1 MKILFLNQAFW
12 PDVVASGHQVTM
24 LARRLTERGHQVTV
38 IASARGYD
46 DSTITFPRRERWNSI
61 DVIRIPTLGSGKRR
75 RWQRGLNFASFIV
88 ACAARLMLMPRHEVV
103 IALTSPPLISWVASV
118 FVRLRGGE
126 LIFWPLDLN
135 PDEAIAAGW
144 LKENSFS
151 AKFLTR
157 LLTSSMKTA
166 KAIIVLDDA
175 MKERIVAKGISP
187 RKIDVIPPAAYDS
200 VNFDP
205 QGREEFRRTYDL
217 ADKFVVMYAGNHSP
231 CHPLDTLLQAAR
243 ELRHRP
249 EIVFLFA
256 GGGSE
261 LGKVKSFAN
270 QHPDANIRCLNYLP
284 HEQLSALL
292 SAADLH
298 AVVMG
303 DAFKGIVHPS
313 KIYNILK
320 VGKPFLFI
328 GPDECFVT
336 KLIAEQ
342 DDSSMSVG
350 VRHGETMKV
359 VAAISDFAR
368 QPNRVFRSRDHKSAA
383 ADFAKFIAHI
393 ESCGLH
399 PSSVDGV
406 TESAGLAHSEIP

>member
-24 LARRLTERGHQVTV
+24 LAQRLTERGHQVTV

-46 DSTITFPRRERWNSI
+46 DSSVGFKRRERWNSI
-61 DVIRIPTLGSGKRR
+61 DVIRLSTFGAGKRR
-75 RWQRGLNFASFIV
+75 RWQRGLNFGSFIV
-88 ACAARLMLMPRHEVV
+88 ACAARLMFLPRQDVV

-144 LKENSFS
+144 LNENSFS

-157 LLTSSMKTA
+157 LLTSSMNTA
-166 KAIIVLDDA
+166 KTIIALDDF
-175 MKERIVAKGISP
+175 MKQRIVAKGIAP
-187 RKIDVIPPAAYDS
+187 GKVEVIPPAPYDS
-200 VNFDP
+200 VSFDQ
-205 QGREEFRRTYDL
+205 QGREEFRRTHGL
-217 ADKFVVMYAGNHSP
+217 TGKFVVMYAGNHSP

-243 ELRHRP
+243 ELKDRTDL
-249 EIVFLFA
+249 VFLFV

-261 LGKVKSFAN
+261 LRKVKSFAS
-270 QHPDANIRCLNYLP
+270 QHAANIRCLDYLP

-303 DAFKGIVHPS
+303 DAFNGIVHPS

-320 VGKPFLFI
+320 LGKPFLFI
-328 GPDECFVT
+328 GPDESFVT
-336 KLIAEQ
+336 RIISAQ
-342 DDSSMSVG
+342 DDRSMSVG
-350 VRHGETMKV
+350 VRHGETVKA
-359 VAAISDFAR
+359 VAAISNFVQQQNGAVKSLDHSPALSDFT
-368 QPNRVFRSRDHKSAA
+368 
-383 ADFAKFIAHI
+383 KFIAHI
-393 ESCGLH
+393 EALDTGQ
-399 PSSVDGV
+399 SSLSTA
-406 TESAGLAHSEIP
+406 TERPDLAASETQ